1 MWRNNKKLINNKP
14 YTKIMIK
21 FLLQAS
27 SAMLFTLASLTTVIA
42 QDCITFEFPNETGEA
57 TFLSDEDMCGTNV
70 TWEEPAIIDAC
81 DEGTEVTIE
90 TNFVQGQFF
99 EVGYYTLTYTA
110 FDENQELLG
119 QGEFGLDIF
128 DDTVPVVLGDDVT
141 QDDPIDF
148 PQYFDGP
155 DVLLVGEFN
164 VDDLPIYTAL
174 DNCAGEIDGVV
185 ESTVIDD
192 NTTSVTYIFSDGI
205 QSSELEVL
213 VYSNV
218 LNCVVFEFPSGEE
231 TFNSDADMC
240 GTNVQWVEPTVTNNC
255 GDGEVTIVT
264 NFDQGQYF
272 EVGYYQLVYQAFDE
286 DGILLGQSELY
297 LDVFDNLVPVPQGED
312 ITQENPIDFP
322 QYFDGPDVNLEGDY
336 DVALLPNYIA
346 LDNCAGEVVGVPEV
360 EELDADTRVVTYIF
374 SDGTQASELEI
385 LVYSNVVVDSV
396 GESILSDA
404 QGDIGMSIF
413 PNPIADKAT
422 VKLDSQFSN
431 NYEVTVYSMTGKVVY
446 TDVFVNGENQ
456 LDAEFLA
463 SGMYTI
469 HVTSGA
475 SSKIERFIKK

>member
-1 MWRNNKKLINNKP
+1 
-14 YTKIMIK
+14 MIK

-57 TFLSDEDMCGTNV
+57 TFLSDADMCGTNV
-70 TWEEPAIIDAC
+70 TWEEPVIMDECGGIDY
-81 DEGTEVTIE
+81 TVV
-90 TNFVQGQFF
+90 TNFEQGQYFD
-99 EVGYYTLTYTA
+99 VGYYELVYQA
-110 FDENQELLG
+110 FDENEVLLG
-119 QGEFGLDIF
+119 QSEFYLDVF
-128 DDTVPVVLGDDVT
+128 DDTAPVPQGENIT

-148 PQYFDGP
+148 PQYYDGP
-155 DVLLVGEFN
+155 DVLLTGEFN
-164 VDDLPIYTAL
+164 VDDLPNYTGL
-174 DNCAGEIDGVV
+174 DNCAGEVDGVV
-185 ESTVIDD
+185 ESIELDD
-192 NTTSVTYIFSDGI
+192 NTTLVTYIFFDGT
-205 QSSELEVL
+205 QASELEVL

-218 LNCVVFEFPSGEE
+218 LNCVVFVFPNETGEE

-240 GTNVQWVEPTVTNNC
+240 GTNVTWEEPAVTNSC

-286 DGILLGQSELY
+286 DGILVGQSEFY
-297 LDVFDNLVPVPQGED
+297 LDVFDNLAPVPQGED

-360 EELDADTRVVTYIF
+360 VVLDADTRIVTYIF
-374 SDGTQASELEI
+374 SDGTQSSELDI
-385 LVYSNVVVDSV
+385 LVYSNVVIDSV
-396 GESILSDA
+396 GESVLSDA
-404 QGDIGMSIF
+404 QGNIGMSIF

-431 NYEVTVYSMTGKVVY
+431 SYEVTVYSMTGKVVY

>member
-1 MWRNNKKLINNKP
+1 
-14 YTKIMIK
+14 MIK

-57 TFLSDEDMCGTNV
+57 TFLSDADMCGTNV
-70 TWEEPAIIDAC
+70 TWEEPVIMDECGGIDY
-81 DEGTEVTIE
+81 TVV
-90 TNFVQGQFF
+90 TNFEQGQYFD
-99 EVGYYTLTYTA
+99 VGYYELVYQA
-110 FDENQELLG
+110 FDENEVLLG
-119 QGEFGLDIF
+119 QSEFYLDVF
-128 DDTVPVVLGDDVT
+128 DDTAPVPQGENIT

-148 PQYFDGP
+148 PQYYDGP
-155 DVLLVGEFN
+155 DVLLTGEFN
-164 VDDLPIYTAL
+164 VDDLPNYTGL
-174 DNCAGEIDGVV
+174 DNCAGEVDGVV
-185 ESTVIDD
+185 ESIELDD
-192 NTTSVTYIFSDGI
+192 NTTLVTYIFFDGT
-205 QSSELEVL
+205 QASELEVL

-218 LNCVVFEFPSGEE
+218 LNCVVFVFPNETGEE

-240 GTNVQWVEPTVTNNC
+240 GTNVTWEEPAVTNSC

-272 EVGYYQLVYQAFDE
+272 EVGYHQLVYQAFDE
-286 DGILLGQSELY
+286 DGILVGQSEFY
-297 LDVFDNLVPVPQGED
+297 LDVFDNLAPVPQGED

-336 DVALLPNYIA
+336 DVALLPNYTA

>member
-70 TWEEPAIIDAC
+70 TWEEPAIIDTC
-81 DEGTEVTIE
+81 DEE
-90 TNFVQGQFF
+90 T
-99 EVGYYTLTYTA
+99 
-110 FDENQELLG
+110 
-119 QGEFGLDIF
+119 
-128 DDTVPVVLGDDVT
+128 
-141 QDDPIDF
+141 
-148 PQYFDGP
+148 
-155 DVLLVGEFN
+155 
-164 VDDLPIYTAL
+164 
-174 DNCAGEIDGVV
+174 
-185 ESTVIDD
+185 
-192 NTTSVTYIFSDGI
+192 
-205 QSSELEVL
+205 
-213 VYSNV
+213 
-218 LNCVVFEFPSGEE
+218 
-231 TFNSDADMC
+231 
-240 GTNVQWVEPTVTNNC
+240 
-255 GDGEVTIVT
+255 EVTIVT
-264 NFDQGQYF
+264 NFEQGQYF
-272 EVGYYQLVYQAFDE
+272 DVGYHELVYQAFDE
-286 DGILLGQSELY
+286 NEVLLGQSEFY

-336 DVALLPNYIA
+336 DVALLPNYTA

>member
-1 MWRNNKKLINNKP
+1 
-14 YTKIMIK
+14 MIK

-27 SAMLFTLASLTTVIA
+27 IAMLFTLASLISTSLIA

-57 TFLSDEDMCGTNV
+57 TFLSDGDMCGTNV
-70 TWEEPAIIDAC
+70 TWEEPVIMDECGGIDY
-81 DEGTEVTIE
+81 TVV
-90 TNFVQGQFF
+90 TNFEQGQYFD
-99 EVGYYTLTYTA
+99 VGYYELVYQA
-110 FDENQELLG
+110 FDEDEVLLG
-119 QGEFGLDIF
+119 QSEFYLDVF
-128 DDTVPVVLGDDVT
+128 DDTAPVPQGENIT

-148 PQYFDGP
+148 PQYYDGP
-155 DVLLVGEFN
+155 DVLLTGEFN
-164 VDDLPIYTAL
+164 VDDLPNYTGL
-174 DNCAGEIDGVV
+174 DNCAGEVDGVV
-185 ESTVIDD
+185 ESIELDD
-192 NTTSVTYIFSDGI
+192 NTTLVTYIFFDGT
-205 QSSELEVL
+205 QASELEVL

-218 LNCVVFEFPSGEE
+218 LNCVVFVFPNETGEE

-240 GTNVQWVEPTVTNNC
+240 GTNVTWEEPAVTNSC

-272 EVGYYQLVYQAFDE
+272 EVGYHQLVYQAFDE
-286 DGILLGQSELY
+286 DGILVGQSEFY
-297 LDVFDNLVPVPQGED
+297 LDVFDNLAPVPQGED

-360 EELDADTRVVTYIF
+360 VVLDADTRIVTYIF
-374 SDGTQASELEI
+374 SDGTQSSELDI
-385 LVYSNVVVDSV
+385 LVYSNVVIDSV
-396 GESILSDA
+396 GESVLSDA
-404 QGDIGMSIF
+404 QGNIGMSIF

-431 NYEVTVYSMTGKVVY
+431 SYEVTVYSMTGKVVY

>member
-1 MWRNNKKLINNKP
+1 
-14 YTKIMIK
+14 MIK

-57 TFLSDEDMCGTNV
+57 TFLSDADMCGTNV
-70 TWEEPAIIDAC
+70 TWEEPAIIDTC
-81 DEGTEVTIE
+81 DEETEVTIV
-90 TNFVQGQFF
+90 TNFEQGQYFD
-99 EVGYYTLTYTA
+99 VGYYELVYQA
-110 FDENQELLG
+110 FDENEVLLG
-119 QGEFGLDIF
+119 QSEFYLDVF
-128 DDTVPVVLGDDVT
+128 DDTAPVPQGENIT

-148 PQYFDGP
+148 PQYYDGP
-155 DVLLVGEFN
+155 DVFLTGEFN
-164 VDDLPIYTAL
+164 VDDLPNYTAL
-174 DNCAGEIDGVV
+174 DNCAGEVDGVV
-185 ESTVIDD
+185 EYIELDD
-192 NTTSVTYIFSDGI
+192 NTTQVTYIFSDGT
-205 QSSELEVL
+205 QASELDVL

-218 LNCVVFEFPSGEE
+218 LNCVVFDFPSGEE

-360 EELDADTRVVTYIF
+360 VVLDADTRVVTYIF
-374 SDGTQASELEI
+374 SDGTQSSELDI
-385 LVYSNVVVDSV
+385 LVYSNVVIDSV
-396 GESILSDA
+396 GESI
-404 QGDIGMSIF
+404 
-413 PNPIADKAT
+413 
-422 VKLDSQFSN
+422 
-431 NYEVTVYSMTGKVVY
+431 
-446 TDVFVNGENQ
+446 
-456 LDAEFLA
+456 
-463 SGMYTI
+463 
-469 HVTSGA
+469 
-475 SSKIERFIKK
+475 